1 MAASRIAMGGRY
13 TPLTNPGDGGANRLM
28 CIEHSVPTC
37 SYVLLG
43 DLSNVRYVAPG
54 ALESFMCTHPRN
66 GLSLAWRTYMTGTA
80 TINSTVAVRHDTRH
94 LSYKRSTRP
103 HVLIVDDD
111 PVLRE
116 FMAQVLMAEGFDTD
130 LARNGRDALDKARDN
145 PPRVIVL
152 DMMMPVMDGWTF
164 RAHQRDCVTIA
175 AIPVV
180 VLSGVPLARVR
191 DLGAAAT
198 LRKPVDTDE
207 LISAIRALC

>member
-13 TPLTNPGDGGANRLM
+13 TPLTNPGDGGANHLR

-152 DMMMPVMDGWTF
+152 DMMMPVMDGWMF
-164 RAHQRDCVTIA
+164 RAHQRYCVALA

-180 VLSGVPLARVR
+180 ILSGVPREHLGNV
-191 DLGAAAT
+191 GAAAI
-198 LRKPVDTDE
+198 LRKPFDNDQ
-207 LISAIRALC
+207 LITAIRALC